1 MVAPAEFPGRRAVIL
16 LAVTTPRRSL
26 WVFTTFTV
34 VWMALWPLVTSA
46 HALIASEPVEL
57 CHQAG
62 MQVAPGEMPM
72 KQGVPAEGKQH
83 CPLCVMAFYGAFEA
97 PPEPAPTTYFVVAPQ
112 PANGAEAPPSTAP
125 RYSPPSQA
133 PPR

>member
-1 MVAPAEFPGRRAVIL
+1 MIWLVTT
-16 LAVTTPRRSL
+16 LAVAWTS
-26 WVFTTFTV
+26 
-34 VWMALWPLVTSA
+34 LWPLVSSA
-46 HALIASEPVEL
+46 HALLTSEPVEL

-72 KQGVPAEGKQH
+72 KPGAPQEGKQH

-97 PPEPAPTTYFVVAPQ
+97 PPAPAPTTHFVVAPM
-112 PANGAEAPPSTAP
+112 PANAGAAPPSTAP